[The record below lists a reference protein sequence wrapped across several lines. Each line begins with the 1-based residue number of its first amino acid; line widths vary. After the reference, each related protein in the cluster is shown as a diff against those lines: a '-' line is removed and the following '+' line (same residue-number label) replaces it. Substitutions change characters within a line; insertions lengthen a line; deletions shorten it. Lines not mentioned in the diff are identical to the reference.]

1 MMMFSLGYFLQQVM
15 NGVILGCIYALLAL
29 GMTVVYGILRL
40 INFAHGALITLGAF
54 FIYFVSFR
62 WGLPLVGSVFLVL
75 GFGALMGL
83 VLDIVA
89 YRKLRGGPEVALLIT
104 SLGFYTFIENFL
116 KMLISPQPYAFK
128 TPAYLNTMFR
138 TRFLTFRTIDIFII
152 AISITLMLLFHLFV
166 KKSKMGIAMRATSEN
181 LEIARIMGIEI
192 NRVILVAFAIGSA
205 LAALTGFM
213 WGAKYGQISYDMGFL
228 TGVKAFVA
236 VVVGGVG
243 SIPGAMLGG
252 FILGLAE
259 ILAVAF
265 LPTTFAVY
273 RDGIVFAILILVFL
287 IKPSGLMGVKEE
299 VRV

>member
-1 MMMFSLGYFLQQVM
+1 MFSLGYFLQQVM

-265 LPTTFAVY
+265 LPTTFAEY
-273 RDGIVFAILILVFL
+273 RDGIVFAILILVLL